1 MCHRNP
7 HYYPLIFI
15 SFLIHKG
22 VEDIN
27 IKVLQMIQG
36 EHIKVNC
43 SFLFICMLPYTLSPS
58 QYSVPV
64 VKYDRNGFRPRLRQL
79 IFTQEATYLVKE
91 AKIKQ
96 RISYS
101 SLKGQQRKS
110 IRHCIMTWRMVNVD
124 EFMRSGVSVSNLSD
138 NFLILHVTCDD
149 NKQKVGLY
157 ILIKEPSQW
166 NLNFRKTG
174 FAGVWTLILA
184 QVMDQIWIF
193 FFFFRVTWFCSVTIC
208 LRPWQSCLL
217 LPTSRNPYKWC
228 RAGTQAGDLSWV
240 WKTD

>member
-79 IFTQEATYLVKE
+79 IFTQEATYLVEE

-157 ILIKEPSQW
+157 ILIKEPSQ
-166 NLNFRKTG
+166 
-174 FAGVWTLILA
+174 
-184 QVMDQIWIF
+184 
-193 FFFFRVTWFCSVTIC
+193 
-208 LRPWQSCLL
+208 
-217 LPTSRNPYKWC
+217 
-228 RAGTQAGDLSWV
+228 
-240 WKTD
+240 